1 MTGTTHVASSFCVR
15 GIKVGAE
22 LNDGAVSPG

>member
-15 GIKVGAE
+15 GITVGAE
-22 LNDGAVSPG
+22 WGEGAVSPG